1 MKLARTLGMLAVAGL
16 AAPAAHA
23 VPINGATTPIC
34 LIFGGLNS
42 CASVQVSVAAGVLT
56 ATVTNLDSDR
66 DFLLPS
72 FGFFYTGTNTTGVNS
87 LTLDPLSQTDG
98 GNTWVNALGFG
109 LEQPG
114 PTGGTFLGGASAAGP
129 DDRLGTGESIT
140 LTFDIDGAFTP
151 NAALLFAFRGQAWE
165 IEGMSDSFKCYED
178 APNSE
183 PSGALCEF
191 TAAEVVPEPATM
203 ALLATGLVGLGGAG
217 LIRRRRKN
225 RV

>member
-1 MKLARTLGMLAVAGL
+1 MKLARTLGILALAGV

-23 VPINGATTPIC
+23 VPINGPATPIC

-72 FGFFYTGTNTTGVNS
+72 FGFFYTGTNTTGVSS

-98 GNTWVNALGFG
+98 GNTWVNGIGFG
-109 LEQPG
+109 LESPG
-114 PTGGTFLGGASAAGP
+114 PTNGTFLGGASADDP
-129 DDRLGTGESIT
+129 DSRLGTGESIT
-140 LTFDIDGAFTP
+140 LSFDMEGAFAP
-151 NAALLFAFRGQAWE
+151 DAALFFAFRGQAWQ
-165 IEGMSDSFKCYED
+165 IEGVEDSFKCYES
-178 APNSE
+178 APNST
-183 PSGALCEF
+183 PSGAECEPP
-191 TAAEVVPEPATM
+191 TEVVPEPATM

-217 LIRRRRKN
+217 LVRRHRRN
-225 RV
+225 RA